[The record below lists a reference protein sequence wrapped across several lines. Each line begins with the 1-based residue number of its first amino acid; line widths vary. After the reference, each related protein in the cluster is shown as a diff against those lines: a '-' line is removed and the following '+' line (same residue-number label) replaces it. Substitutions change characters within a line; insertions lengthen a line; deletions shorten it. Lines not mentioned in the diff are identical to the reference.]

1 MDFLFTNSL
10 PFFLSKI
17 CETLGAFHLPKMYM
31 EHEFTGRSRVK
42 FSGATKHLKMYLSNL
57 SLITVSGFRGRFSV
71 NGTDLCK

>member
-42 FSGATKHLKMYLSNL
+42 FSGATKHLKMYLYIKTISDNSFRL
-57 SLITVSGFRGRFSV
+57 SRPFFG
-71 NGTDLCK
+71 